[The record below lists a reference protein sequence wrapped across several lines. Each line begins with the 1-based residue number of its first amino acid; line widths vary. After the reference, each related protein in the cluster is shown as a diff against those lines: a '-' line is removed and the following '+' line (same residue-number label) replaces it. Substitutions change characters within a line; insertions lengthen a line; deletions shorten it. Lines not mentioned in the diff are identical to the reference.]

1 MELPKWAFK
10 AESVVRSDA
19 SIDMVFSLRPLGRF
33 WLYVCAVWDLV
44 RTSTITLTIQMQERP
59 TVTHGGERVEP
70 KLDYELED
78 EEIES
83 LVKRVPAAKLGLLIA
98 IAKDRCRAPG
108 NERRG
113 RPTPRKEDFPVD
125 PIFPSNT

>member
-19 SIDMVFSLRPLGRF
+19 SIDMVFTLRPLGRM
-33 WLYVCAVWDLV
+33 WLVACAVWDLV
-44 RTSTITLTIQMQERP
+44 RTATITIKIEFQDRP
-59 TVTHGGERVEP
+59 IVTHEGERVEP
-70 KLDYELED
+70 KLDYELTDD
-78 EEIES
+78 EIDD

-108 NERRG
+108 TERRG

-125 PIFPSNT
+125 PLHPSNT